1 MKAFMQVA
9 EVWKPRGEKM
19 ALYSGAYGHHTEFG
33 QVSESTQFALGEGL
47 PGSVWSSQKPQV
59 WDSLEEGNFVRLP
72 AARRAG
78 LEAGVGIPIAA
89 GGRAETNAVVVLLCG
104 SRAQTGG
111 CIERWDVHPETGD
124 LLHAGGYYGNL
135 EKFAAMSPRMRF
147 PRGHGLPGVTLERG
161 IPTIEADTRHSGS
174 FVRAEV
180 ARESGIE
187 AGVGIPIY
195 RGGKIEH
202 VVVLLSSA
210 STPLARAFEVWVP
223 SHSDTL
229 KLDQSFYTEGLEA
242 FAEQSKSTTAKVG
255 KGLAGRAFRT
265 ELPHV
270 LNGLSSPPFVRH
282 QAAEQAGLTVG
293 IAIPVSN
300 GASVVA
306 VVLLLS

>member
-1 MKAFMQVA
+1 MNAFMQVA
-9 EVWKPRGEKM
+9 EVWKPRAEKM
-19 ALYSGAYGHHTEFG
+19 ALYSGAYGKHAEFGEVSEKTEFA
-33 QVSESTQFALGEGL
+33 FGEGL
-47 PGSVWSSQKPQV
+47 PGSVWSSNKPQV
-59 WDSLEEGNFVRLP
+59 WDNLEEGNFVRLP

-89 GGRAETNAVVVLLCG
+89 GGRAEPSAVVVLLCG
-104 SRAQTGG
+104 NRASAGG
-111 CIERWDVHPETGD
+111 CIERWDVHAETGD
-124 LLHAGGYYGNL
+124 LVHAGGYYGNL
-135 EKFAAMSPRMRF
+135 DKFRAMSPRMRF
-147 PRGHGLPGVTLERG
+147 PKGHGLPGVTLERG
-161 IPTIEADTRHSGS
+161 IPSIEADTRHSGS

-195 RGGKIEH
+195 RDGKVAH

-210 STPLARAFEVWVP
+210 ATPLARAFEVWVP

-229 KLDQSFYTEGLEA
+229 KLDQSFYTAGLEA
-242 FAEQSKSTTAKVG
+242 FADQSRNTTAKVG

-270 LNGLSSPPFVRH
+270 LNGLSNPPFVRH
-282 QAAEQAGLTVG
+282 QAAEQAGLRVG
-293 IAIPVSN
+293 IGIPVSD
-300 GASVVA
+300 GTRILA

>member
-1 MKAFMQVA
+1 MKAFLQAA
-9 EVWKPRGEKM
+9 EVWQPRDQNL
-19 ALYSGAYGHHTEFG
+19 ALYSGAYGEHAEFRE
-33 QVSESTQFALGEGL
+33 VSEATEFALGEGL

-59 WDSLEEGNFVRLP
+59 WDSLEEGGFVRLP

-89 GGRAETNAVVVLLCG
+89 GGRSETNAVVVLLCG
-104 SRAQTGG
+104 SRAHTGG
-111 CIERWDVHPETGD
+111 CIERWDVHSETGD
-124 LLHAGGYYGNL
+124 LVHAGGYYGNL
-135 EKFAAMSPRMRF
+135 EKFGAMSSRMRF
-147 PRGHGLPGVTLERG
+147 PRGHGLPGITLERG
-161 IPTIEADTRHSGS
+161 IPTLEADTRHSGS
-174 FVRAEV
+174 FVRAEA
-180 ARESGIE
+180 AREAGIE

-242 FAEQSKSTTAKVG
+242 FADHSKNTTAKVG
-255 KGLAGRAFRT
+255 KGLAGRAFRS

-270 LNGLSSPPFVRH
+270 QSGLSSPPFVRY
-282 QAAEQAGLTVG
+282 QAAERAGLSMA

-300 GASVVA
+300 GTSVVA